1 MKKGFIQNM
10 DNTVVEKHICTA
22 CMACKNV
29 CPIDAIE
36 IKEDDEHF
44 IYPYVD
50 KTKCTNCGLCKKVCP
65 ALKVRQTQ
73 TLRECNSKKPVAY
86 GGYIDDEHIRENSS
100 SGGVFTIL
108 SKYIFDKKGY
118 VCGASHIQ
126 GAKVEHIIINSEN
139 DLDKIRGSKYVQS
152 NINNCYKS
160 IKQLLEKTNMTVISD
175 EIKYY
180 ICGISLFK
188 RKNFDSGNKIKYYIF
203 GIPLLKKQIVDDGNI
218 IKYCF
223 CNIPFYVK
231 KIQNS
236 GKKIKYYIFGLPLF
250 KIKSR

>member
-152 NINNCYKS
+152 NINNCYKE

-180 ICGISLFK
+180 ICGISLLNE
-188 RKNFDSGNKIKYYIF
+188 KNFFIK
-203 GIPLLKKQIVDDGNI
+203 
-218 IKYCF
+218 
-223 CNIPFYVK
+223 
-231 KIQNS
+231 
-236 GKKIKYYIFGLPLF
+236 
-250 KIKSR
+250 